1 MKESILRDKSFDFAF
16 RILNL
21 YKYLRK
27 DHHEYVLSKQVLRS
41 GTSIG
46 ANVEEA
52 KHGQSTIDFIHKL
65 SVAQKEAAETAY
77 WLRLLLR
84 GEYINQKLA
93 ESMLEDCEEIQKILA
108 ASIKTSK
115 TKIKNNDGG
124 RRDSSLTVHNP

>member
-1 MKESILRDKSFDFAF
+1 MKESVLRTKSFDFAF

-21 YKYLRK
+21 YKYLQNEHR
-27 DHHEYVLSKQVLRS
+27 EYVISKQVLRS

-65 SVAQKEAAETAY
+65 SIAQKEAAETNY
-77 WLRLLLR
+77 WLKLLAR
-84 GEYINQKLA
+84 GEYINGKLA
-93 ESMLEDCEEIQKILA
+93 ESMLVDCEEIQKLLT

-115 TKIKNNDGG
+115 SKLKKGDD
-124 RRDSSLTVHNP
+124 RVE